1 MHRQST
7 FYTSNRNAVSR
18 YSVSNQQ
25 RFLCIPNTSRF
36 DHVRDSKI
44 STQAPRQRQTLSFR
58 NNQNDVFFLD
68 IRHSPDIHKFNVSC
82 VEDDLLLSDVSS
94 RFLGIERYLLLH

>member
-7 FYTSNRNAVSR
+7 FYASNRNAVSR

-25 RFLCIPNTSRF
+25 RFLCRSNTSLF
-36 DHVRDSKI
+36 GHVRDSKI
-44 STQAPRQRQTLSFR
+44 SMHAPRQRQTLCFR
-58 NNQNDVFFLD
+58 NNQNDVFFD
-68 IRHSPDIHKFNVSC
+68 IRHSPEIHKFNVSC

-94 RFLGIERYLLLH
+94 GFLGIER

>member
-1 MHRQST
+1 MHRQSS

-25 RFLCIPNTSRF
+25 RFLCISNTSLF
-36 DHVRDSKI
+36 GHVRDSKR
-44 STQAPRQRQTLSFR
+44 SNHAPRQRHTLSFR
-58 NNQNDVFFLD
+58 NNQNDVFFPD

-82 VEDDLLLSDVSS
+82 VEDGLLLSDVSS
-94 RFLGIERYLLLH
+94 GCLGIER